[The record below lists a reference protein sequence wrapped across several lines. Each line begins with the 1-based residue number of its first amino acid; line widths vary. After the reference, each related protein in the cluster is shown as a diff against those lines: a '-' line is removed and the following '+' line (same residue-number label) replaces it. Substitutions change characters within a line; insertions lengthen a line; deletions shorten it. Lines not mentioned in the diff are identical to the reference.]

1 MSLGSTIS
9 RNCFDLLRALPSFA
23 LMCDETTDNA
33 VIKEVIIYAR
43 YFDSD
48 RKIQT
53 ASIGMSEVPDG
64 SAKTIVGV
72 LRQLCDRE
80 KHDIDHKLC
89 DFSE

>member
-1 MSLGSTIS
+1 M
-9 RNCFDLLRALPSFA
+9 
-23 LMCDETTDNA
+23 
-33 VIKEVIIYAR
+33 YAR

-53 ASIGMSEVPDG
+53 AFIGMSEVSDG

-80 KHDIDHKLC
+80 QLNIDHKLVA
-89 DFSE
+89 FGSEGAAVMTGGRGGVAILLKVDHPGLLPTAVLPIG